1 MVLWWADKGYEYWSP
16 QLFPSSADSRKCLIF
31 ADFYQHWIQCF
42 KCFVANKLVFGY
54 FFKQDLLSSLQGFLQ
69 VSWGWESWHKMPL
82 YFKGIFNFFP
92 ETKTFELSNPP
103 EHDKTLIE
111 KKDWKKFT
119 SYQKNN
125 KTLCCIS
132 APPRFG
138 QVLSFFLLLW
148 IEISHHIFC
157 PQVLTENQRQLTHLV
172 LWVANH

>member
-119 SYQKNN
+119 SYQK
-125 KTLCCIS
+125 LF
-132 APPRFG
+132 AAYQPLPDLVRFY
-138 QVLSFFLLLW
+138 LFFF
-148 IEISHHIFC
+148 FC
-157 PQVLTENQRQLTHLV
+157 E
-172 LWVANH
+172 